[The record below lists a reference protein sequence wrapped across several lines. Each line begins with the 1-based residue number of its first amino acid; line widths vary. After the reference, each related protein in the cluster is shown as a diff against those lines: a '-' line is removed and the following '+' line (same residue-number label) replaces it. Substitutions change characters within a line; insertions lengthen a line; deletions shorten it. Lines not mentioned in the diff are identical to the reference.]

1 MYIVYGP
8 PTLGRYH
15 TTDRLSDAIG
25 ALQVLIQSLG
35 VDGRI
40 ESSEAGDILYQGSAE
55 SGLITYIEAEPT
67 SETQASRSEEV
78 SAAYRLTEDA

>member
-15 TTDRLSDAIG
+15 TTERLSDALG

-35 VDGRI
+35 MDGRI
-40 ESSEAGDILYQGSAE
+40 ESSEPGDVIYEGSAE
-55 SGLITYIEAEPT
+55 SGLITYIEAAPT
-67 SETQASRSEEV
+67 EAAQTSRSDEV
-78 SAAYRLTEDA
+78 CAAERLTEDM